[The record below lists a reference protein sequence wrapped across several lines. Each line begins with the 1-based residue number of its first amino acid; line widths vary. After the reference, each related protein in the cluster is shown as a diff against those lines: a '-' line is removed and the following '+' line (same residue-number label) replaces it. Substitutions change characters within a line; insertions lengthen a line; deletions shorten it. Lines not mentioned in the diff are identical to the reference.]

1 MALTTEQVLLLNN
14 LMYIDSGEDSPMY
27 RPDSGQT
34 IGEWLNSIDTSQLD
48 DSSNYG
54 SFMTGADW
62 KNIISSAQND
72 PTIANMT
79 IATTHVDNTDT
90 GGGGYSAVF
99 VSQDTG
105 EAVVAFRGTA
115 GGEWK
120 DNFTGGNVTDTPQ
133 QQNAL
138 DWYRQAYDECGLD
151 GYDVTVTGHSKGG
164 NKSKYITLMDDTVDH
179 CVSFD
184 GQGFSDKFMD
194 KYAPEI
200 AARQGKI
207 ENHNVDYDYVNL
219 LLNDIGKTTYYK
231 GQDIGYGD
239 GHGGFLENHCPN
251 TFMKYNADGSF
262 TMEVNPNGQAE
273 EMKALDGFLN
283 GYLRSLSDRERN
295 DALELVNSFIDDAFS
310 IKKDATAQEKLDA
323 FMGTLMDSKYSD
335 DLSHLLAYV
344 IKYEQANPEFADQ
357 IKSVL
362 KEFGMEGAVQWV
374 EIAENVLNFE
384 YTLEIDLPFGGKLSH
399 TFTFD
404 EIFAIVNGTASKMDD
419 LMHFLK
425 FVGFDVDPDWAIKL
439 ISEAIYRWKG
449 IRLSADE
456 IRKLL
461 GIVGDVSDELGDIRV
476 NKDGEDRKVADVS
489 AGGASAGQIKV
500 DLARMRSCADTLDS
514 ISRSLDRAADTV
526 QRNAANMRFKIL
538 AAEQIREKLQ
548 SVESDI
554 RLLETRT
561 KTLSGGLRDAARS
574 YETTENT
581 NVSILST

>member
-14 LMYIDSGEDSPMY
+14 LMYIDSGNGSPLS

-34 IGEWLNSIDTSQLD
+34 VGEWLNSFDMSQLN
-48 DSSNYG
+48 DSTDYG
-54 SFMTGADW
+54 SFINGADW
-62 KNIISSAQND
+62 KNIITSAQND

-79 IATTHVDNTDT
+79 IATTHVDNTET

-120 DNFTGGNVTDTPQ
+120 DNFTGGNVTDTAQ

-231 GQDIGYGD
+231 GQEVGN
-239 GHGGFLENHCPN
+239 FLENHCPN
-251 TFMKYNADGSF
+251 TFMKFNSDGTFS
-262 TMEVNPNGQAE
+262 MEVNPDGQAP
-273 EMKALDGFLN
+273 EMKALDNFLN
-283 GYLRSLSDRERN
+283 GYLRSLSEHDRTQ
-295 DALELVNSFIDDAFS
+295 ALELVNLFIDDGFTV
-310 IKKDATAQEKLDA
+310 KDMKDASAQEKMDV
-323 FMGTLMDSKYSD
+323 FMETLMDSRYSD
-335 DLSHLLAYV
+335 DMSHLLAYV
-344 IKYEQANPEFADQ
+344 IKYEQTNPEFAAQ
-357 IKSVL
+357 IKNVL
-362 KEFGMEGAVQWV
+362 NEFGMESAVKWV
-374 EIAENVLNFE
+374 EIAESVLNFE
-384 YTLEIDLPFGGKLSH
+384 YTLEVDLGIFGTVSH

-404 EIFAIVNGTASKMDD
+404 ELFAIVTGTAGAIDGLTK
-419 LMHFLK
+419 FLEK
-425 FVGFDVDPDWAIKL
+425 IGWDVDPDWAIKL
-439 ISEAIYRWKG
+439 ISDAIYDRFG
-449 IRLSADE
+449 IRLTAE
-456 IRKLL
+456 QIRKLL